1 MSLYSSLNL
10 FALMFSEFFVYMWNV
25 KGWIPMTDDAKM
37 MTMAHMD
44 QCASLRWAINSELA
58 KGSFVNKCHSL
69 WCHWHT
75 RLDST
80 ILIKHLFQSY
90 CFWGQN

>member
-1 MSLYSSLNL
+1 
-10 FALMFSEFFVYMWNV
+10 MFSEFFVYMWNV

-58 KGSFVNKCHSL
+58 KG
-69 WCHWHT
+69 
-75 RLDST
+75 
-80 ILIKHLFQSY
+80 
-90 CFWGQN
+90 